1 MPDEIKSMTDAEL
14 VEAVAR
20 EVMGCNV
27 TGDWGT
33 SGKIICKTPPIGIQF
48 DPFTDMNDL
57 FMVLEKFEEWQLIY
71 SSAVCDRSSKKYWCT
86 IWREGIPAGQSHN
99 KVKPRAVLEAALAAE
114 RGK

>member
-1 MPDEIKSMTDAEL
+1 MTEPKDMTDAEL

-20 EVMGCNV
+20 EVLGCSV

-57 FMVLEKFEEWQLIY
+57 FIVPEKFDSWGIHKEGTKSYMACL
-71 SSAVCDRSSKKYWCT
+71 YWNNNEGVSIGYGDT
-86 IWREGIPAGQSHN
+86 IN
-99 KVKPRAVLEAALAAE
+99 RAVLEAALMAE